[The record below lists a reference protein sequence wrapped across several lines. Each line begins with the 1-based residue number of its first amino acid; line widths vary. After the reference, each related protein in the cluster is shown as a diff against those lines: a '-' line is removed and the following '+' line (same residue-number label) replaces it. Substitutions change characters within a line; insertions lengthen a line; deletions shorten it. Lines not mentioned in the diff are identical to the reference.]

1 MQEKALRVLV
11 RGIIRETLE
20 TEAVED
26 SDLDE
31 VGYKSLTQAQAKKRY
46 EKLKEKYPKWKDR
59 LKAFSWA
66 SDPEAALGGLRA
78 KAKGQGRS

>member
-1 MQEKALRVLV
+1 MEETALRSLL
-11 RGIIRETLE
+11 RRIIRESLVSQVE
-20 TEAVED
+20 EAE
-26 SDLDE
+26 LDE

-46 EKLKEKYPKWKDR
+46 DKLKEKYPKWKDR

-78 KAKGQGRS
+78 KAKGQGRN